1 MFDSEERALKP
12 GTGMS
17 KVVLE
22 WPWPGG
28 SWVPPR
34 HAEGQTAPASGCD
47 AALVVPD
54 WGLG

>member
-17 KVVLE
+17 KQVLE